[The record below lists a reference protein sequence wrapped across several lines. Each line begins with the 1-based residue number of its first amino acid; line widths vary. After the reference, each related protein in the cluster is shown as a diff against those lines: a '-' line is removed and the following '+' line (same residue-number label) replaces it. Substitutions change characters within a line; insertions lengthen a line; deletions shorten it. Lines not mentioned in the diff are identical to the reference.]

1 MEMTMDKKL
10 FAELTESLE
19 QMGEIVRGERS
30 PSREFS
36 MDAVKVKEVRS
47 VTGLSQEKFARIIDV
62 QVGTL
67 RNWEQGR
74 REPTGPAKALLRAI
88 RNDAK
93 RVLRA
98 LVG

>member
-1 MEMTMDKKL
+1 MVMDKKL

-19 QMGEIVRGERS
+19 QMGEIVRGERV

-36 MDAVKVKEVRS
+36 VNAVEIRKVRA

-67 RNWEQGR
+67 RNREQGR
-74 REPTGPAKALLRAI
+74 RELSGPAKALLRAI
-88 RNDAK
+88 HNDPK

-98 LVG
+98 LAQ